1 MNLDTILDLLLK
13 DPDASKV
20 IVSSAIERYKPLLYS
35 ICGELFGIYKDL
47 VNNDE
52 YYNTMALYDKK
63 KLDALVNVGFSRDEA
78 MDIIIVEK
86 RNLQAQT
93 KGLNVP
99 ENRRNA

>member
-1 MNLDTILDLLLK
+1 MNLDTILDLLSK
-13 DPDASKV
+13 DPDASNV

-47 VNNDE
+47 VNNDD

-63 KLDALVNVGFSRDEA
+63 MLDALMNVGFSRDEA

-86 RNLQAQT
+86 RSLQSQA
-93 KGLNVP
+93 KRLSAS